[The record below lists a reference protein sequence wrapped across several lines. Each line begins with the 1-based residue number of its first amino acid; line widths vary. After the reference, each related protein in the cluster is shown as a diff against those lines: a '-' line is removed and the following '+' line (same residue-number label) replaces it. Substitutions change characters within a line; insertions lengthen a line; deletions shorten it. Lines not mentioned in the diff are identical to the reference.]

1 MEMKQTNIRFE
12 EGLDYGFV
20 RSNSPE
26 VVRDIYGLSKE
37 NRDVVILDIDLFAD
51 RIKARVPLSMIEQGL
66 LFKDDKG
73 IRKMAISGGNGT
85 VHINH

>member
-26 VVRDIYGLSKE
+26 VVRDIYGLSRE

-51 RIKARVPLSMIEQGL
+51 RIKERVPLSMIEQVL

-73 IRKMAISGGNGT
+73 SRKMAISGGNGT

>member
-1 MEMKQTNIRFE
+1 M
-12 EGLDYGFV
+12 
-20 RSNSPE
+20 
-26 VVRDIYGLSKE
+26 VRDIYGLSRE
-37 NRDVVILDIDLFAD
+37 NRDVVILDIDLFVD

>member
-37 NRDVVILDIDLFAD
+37 NRDVVILDIDLFTD
-51 RIKARVPLSMIEQGL
+51 RIKARVPLSMIEKGL

-73 IRKMAISGGNGT
+73 IRKMAVSGGNGT

>member
-1 MEMKQTNIRFE
+1 MNMKSTNIRFE

-26 VVRDIYGLSKE
+26 VVKDIYGLSKA

-51 RIKARVPLSMIEQGL
+51 RIQARIPLTMLEEGK

-73 IRKMAISGGNGT
+73 IRKMAVSGGNGA
-85 VHINH
+85 VHIYH

>member
-37 NRDVVILDIDLFAD
+37 NRDVVILDIDLFTD

>member
-1 MEMKQTNIRFE
+1 MNMKSTNIRFE

-26 VVRDIYGLSKE
+26 VVKDIYGLSKA

-51 RIKARVPLSMIEQGL
+51 RIQARVPLTMLETGM

-73 IRKMAISGGNGT
+73 IRKMAVSGGNGA
-85 VHINH
+85 VHIYH